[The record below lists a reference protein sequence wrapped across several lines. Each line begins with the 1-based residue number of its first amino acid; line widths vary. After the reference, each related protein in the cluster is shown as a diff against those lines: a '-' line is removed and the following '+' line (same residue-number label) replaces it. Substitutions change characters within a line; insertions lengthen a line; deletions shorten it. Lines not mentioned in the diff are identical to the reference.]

1 MNPIYFIGQS
11 LTHAIYESLFSLR
24 LLGYEKLIQ
33 EGPCIIV
40 ANHQSFLDPPLIGG
54 IYESSVHFLARK
66 TLFDPLLMRYTLPL
80 CQAIP
85 IDQEKPDPGSILK
98 VMRLLKEGERIVIF
112 PEGSRSPDGEIHR
125 AMPGIG
131 LIIGT
136 LASVPVQPIRLS
148 GAFDCLP
155 IHSSKLRFRP
165 ITVSIGTP
173 IPFSAEERRA
183 KGRQAQL
190 TIGQKIM
197 DAIRAL
203 PIEI

>member
-1 MNPIYFIGQS
+1 MNPVYFIGHS

-24 LLGYEKLIQ
+24 LIHYEKLIQ

-54 IYESSVHFLARK
+54 IYETQVHFLARR
-66 TLFDPLLMRYTLPL
+66 TLFDPLFMKYALPL
-80 CQAIP
+80 CRAIP
-85 IDQEKPDPGSILK
+85 IDQEKPDPGGILK
-98 VMRLLKEGERIVIF
+98 VMRLLKASERVVIF
-112 PEGSRSPDGEIHR
+112 PEGSRSPDGEIHE

-131 LIIGT
+131 LIISK
-136 LASVPVQPIRLS
+136 LASVPVQPLRIS

-165 ITVSIGTP
+165 ITVSIGDP
-173 IPFSAEERRA
+173 IPFSAEEHRA
-183 KGRQAQL
+183 RGRSAQL
-190 TIGQKIM
+190 AIGQKIM

-203 PIEI
+203 PTEI

>member
-1 MNPIYFIGQS
+1 MNPVYFIGQS

-24 LLGYEKLIQ
+24 IIGYEKLIQ
-33 EGPCIIV
+33 DGPCIIV

-54 IYESSVHFLARK
+54 IYESPVHFLARK
-66 TLFDPLLMRYTLPL
+66 TLFDPLFMKFTLPL

-85 IDQEKPDPGSILK
+85 IDQDKPDPGSILH
-98 VMRLLKEGERIVIF
+98 VMRLLKSGGRIVIF
-112 PEGSRSPDGEIHR
+112 PEGARSPDGEIHK

-131 LIIGT
+131 LIIGKLST
-136 LASVPVQPIRLS
+136 IPVQPIRIS
-148 GAFDCLP
+148 GAYECLP

-165 ITVSIGTP
+165 ITVSIGDP
-173 IPFSAEERRA
+173 IPFSAQERRS

-190 TIGQKIM
+190 AIGQKIM

-203 PIEI
+203 PTEI

>member
-131 LIIGT
+131 LIIGK
-136 LASVPVQPIRLS
+136 LASVPVQPIRIS

>member
-98 VMRLLKEGERIVIF
+98 VIRLLKEGERIVIF

-131 LIIGT
+131 LIIGK
-136 LASVPVQPIRLS
+136 LASVPVQPIRIS